1 MTDEVH
7 ALELQRVKE
16 LLYRIDQELEI
27 ARPDVLR
34 GAAVTG
40 QLERVDDVVGRQG
53 GSNEQ
58 PVVEIAT
65 EPVQKHDRL
74 AGVPLSEVAQRS
86 CGHPHGLSCGTGV
99 LL

>member
-1 MTDEVH
+1 MADEVH
-7 ALELQRVKE
+7 ALELQRVQE

-34 GAAVTG
+34 GAAVAG

-65 EPVQKHDRL
+65 KPVQEHDRL
-74 AGVPLSEVAQRS
+74 AGLPLS
-86 CGHPHGLSCGTGV
+86 
-99 LL
+99 